1 MHIYLLLLIALL
13 SLLLI
18 QVTRAIAVMRSEN
31 KALQDLL
38 ILMLGQNDSLDPSR
52 WSLWDQVNEI
62 RVEIER
68 LRNHIDKIEG
78 AQPQQQPP
86 KAP

>member
-78 AQPQQQPP
+78 ARPKQQPP